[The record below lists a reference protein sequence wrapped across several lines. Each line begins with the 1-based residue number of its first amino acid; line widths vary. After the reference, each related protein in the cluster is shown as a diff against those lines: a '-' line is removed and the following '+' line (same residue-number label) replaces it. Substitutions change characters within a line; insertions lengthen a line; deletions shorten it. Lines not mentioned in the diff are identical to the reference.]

1 MPDRQHRTRGRLHH
15 ALGDAAEQQVRQ
27 RAAAVSADHDD
38 IDLLWPGTE
47 GLDGLD
53 GLDGLV
59 SYLVA
64 PLGPLSASVETEP

>member
-27 RAAAVSADHDD
+27 RAAAMSADHDD

-47 GLDGLD
+47 